1 MSHTLLD
8 FPYSTYA
15 SSLTSL
21 IHSGR
26 LGRLLNITHLEP
38 VGYYHF
44 AHSYV
49 RGNWKA
55 EATSAPIVL
64 TKSSHDIDI
73 FCKWLWPLVPS
84 KVSSFAGLGHF
95 RKERKPEGAE
105 GVKRCLECPDNI
117 ESRCE
122 YSAKKSAS
130 SVRLG
135 FTFETDIRQSTSHVS
150 KVATHTGLSAYS

>member
-1 MSHTLLD
+1 MSHTTLLD
-8 FPYSTYA
+8 LPYSPYV

-49 RGNWKA
+49 RGHWQA

-95 RKERKPEGAE
+95 RKERKPEGA
-105 GVKRCLECPDNI
+105 GDVKRCLECPENI
-117 ESRCE
+117 ESQCE
-122 YSAKKSAS
+122 YSAKTCAS
-130 SVRLG
+130 FVRPG
-135 FTFETDIRQSTSHVS
+135 FPSTD
-150 KVATHTGLSAYS
+150 

>member
-1 MSHTLLD
+1 MLLPWDTVRKRPVPNSNSRLKALLD

-26 LGRLLNITHLEP
+26 LGRLLNITHLDP
-38 VGYYHF
+38 IGYYHF

-49 RGNWKA
+49 RGHWKA
-55 EATSAPIVL
+55 EDTSAPIVL
-64 TKSSHDIDI
+64 TKSSHDIDM

-105 GVKRCLECPDNI
+105 GVKRCLECPEHI
-117 ESRCE
+117 EARCE

-130 SVRLG
+130 SSARL
-135 FTFETDIRQSTSHVS
+135 FHVS
-150 KVATHTGLSAYS
+150 

>member
-1 MSHTLLD
+1 MTFLGL
-8 FPYSTYA
+8 PYAPYV
-15 SSLTSL
+15 SSLTRL

-26 LGRLLNITHLEP
+26 LGRLLNIAHLEP

-55 EATSAPIVL
+55 EGTSAPLVL
-64 TKSSHDIDI
+64 TKSSHDIDL
-73 FCKWLWPLVPS
+73 FFKWLWPLVPS

-95 RKERKPEGAE
+95 RKERKPEGAN
-105 GVKRCLECPDNI
+105 GVTRCLECPDNI

-122 YSAKKSAS
+122 YSAKKS
-130 SVRLG
+130 
-135 FTFETDIRQSTSHVS
+135 TSFVC
-150 KVATHTGLSAYS
+150 LDFPF